1 MIHIFDNYYIQV
13 KEMNYTIMEKGKT
26 QKGEVKYTPM
36 GYYGRLETALQGLI
50 LKAAGKMMEDQELT
64 LKQAIETIRECAR
77 RVEAVV
83 LDVPEGSE

>member
-13 KEMNYTIMEKGKT
+13 TDMCYTIMEKGKT

-36 GYYGRLETALQGLI
+36 GYYGRLETALQGLV
-50 LKAAGKMMEDQELT
+50 LKTATKDMEGRELT
-64 LKQAIETIRECAR
+64 LKQAIETIREYTR

-83 LDVPEGSE
+83 LDTPEGSE